1 MGPQRPTALQR
12 DGRWLNLTKDGLHK
26 AGETLAYANRV
37 AETPRFGNRQ
47 VKFSIN
53 NQQDGMGFTTFAD
66 SAYQT
71 YFINSIIRDDP
82 LVGPSGERRMAG
94 VAHAKELLKRG
105 TPATPL
111 ADPGGVA

>member
-1 MGPQRPTALQR
+1 MSITLLQGLAALR
-12 DGRWLNLTKDGLHK
+12 VGTGMK
-26 AGETLAYANRV
+26 AGYAQSV
-37 AETPRFGNRQ
+37 LWTPEP
-47 VKFSIN
+47 V
-53 NQQDGMGFTTFAD
+53 
-66 SAYQT
+66 
-71 YFINSIIRDDP
+71 IRDDP